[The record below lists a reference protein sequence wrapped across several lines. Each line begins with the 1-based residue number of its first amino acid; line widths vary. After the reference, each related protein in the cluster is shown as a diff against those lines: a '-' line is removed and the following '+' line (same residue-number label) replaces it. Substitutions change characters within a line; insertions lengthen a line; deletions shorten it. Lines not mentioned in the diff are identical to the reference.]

1 MQPKR
6 DPNDRRYWPIS
17 HGGTGDGFTGKD
29 RTTHPRRYNA
39 IAKARERRTMTLPS
53 IDAVRE
59 SKTPEAVRMRAR
71 LILDMALDALQDKL
85 STEEHTLQVLSSTV
99 TALGKIAGVASME
112 VEHSHRMLPVEE
124 RDRAL
129 ARLTAKATLANPL
142 TVANL
147 ATVEDANVQD
157 LDTPL

>member
-1 MQPKR
+1 
-6 DPNDRRYWPIS
+6 
-17 HGGTGDGFTGKD
+17 
-29 RTTHPRRYNA
+29 
-39 IAKARERRTMTLPS
+39 MTLPS

-112 VEHSHRMLPVEE
+112 VEHNHRMLPVEE

-142 TVANL
+142 TVAQL
-147 ATVEDANVQD
+147 ATVEDANVTD